1 MLLTL
6 TILCFFYN
14 GVHGTASL
22 EIDMKLKALN
32 KPELKTIKSEDGDII
47 DCVDIYK
54 QPAFDHPALRNHK
67 LQKKHTNTRLI
78 PIQQLETNTTLAR
91 KTVRMFFA
99 LRSNYLGAQ
108 TNINVW
114 NPSGVQ
120 KGDYSSAQM
129 WLLAGDQSEMS
140 EVIEAGWMY
149 LVSIILTLML
159 YLGPCFQDSQS
170 KNWWLASHDNVYGYW
185 PRAIFKHLPQGA
197 TAVQWGG
204 EVYSRNVRKKPHTK
218 TPMGSGES
226 PIQLLGKACYHTFI
240 RIKDASMHP
249 KYSMPLAEF
258 SDENQCYTTILH
270 KETNLSEPASSSS
283 DLRTRPIRSSEP
295 KPPSKVFFFFFSF
308 CLNFP
313 LQSRHTGAI
322 AGAKAAA
329 VAAVASAIPTLAAVR
344 VFPWAKVNLNYTAQA
359 LIISSASIAAFF
371 ITADKTILQGA
382 RRNTEAQM
390 KKVQQESK

>member
-67 LQKKHTNTRLI
+67 LQMKPSMELGSRETNSPKDGSSKPVTSQILTQSGQCPVGTI
-78 PIQQLETNTTLAR
+78 PIRSQ
-91 KTVRMFFA
+91 MFFA

-140 EVIEAGWMY
+140 EVIEAGWM
-149 LVSIILTLML
+149 VTK
-159 YLGPCFQDSQS
+159 
-170 KNWWLASHDNVYGYW
+170 KN
-185 PRAIFKHLPQGA
+185 
-197 TAVQWGG
+197 
-204 EVYSRNVRKKPHTK
+204 
-218 TPMGSGES
+218 
-226 PIQLLGKACYHTFI
+226 
-240 RIKDASMHP
+240 
-249 KYSMPLAEF
+249 
-258 SDENQCYTTILH
+258 
-270 KETNLSEPASSSS
+270 
-283 DLRTRPIRSSEP
+283 
-295 KPPSKVFFFFFSF
+295 
-308 CLNFP
+308 
-313 LQSRHTGAI
+313 
-322 AGAKAAA
+322 
-329 VAAVASAIPTLAAVR
+329 
-344 VFPWAKVNLNYTAQA
+344 
-359 LIISSASIAAFF
+359 
-371 ITADKTILQGA
+371 
-382 RRNTEAQM
+382 
-390 KKVQQESK
+390 